1 MVNYNDI
8 RDCIERNNLT
18 VKIERTKDPQSG
30 WISKN
35 IMVFDKDHLIT
46 DFSGNGYCYNES
58 NIEKSYNDLIE
69 YLKFRN
75 IQSKED
81 LADWFDFVAEK

>member
-1 MVNYNDI
+1 MTIYNDI
-8 RDCIERNNLT
+8 KDCITRNNLV

-30 WISKN
+30 WVSRN

-58 NIEKSYNDLIE
+58 NIEKSYNDLIK